1 MIFYYII
8 VLNINKYIKSKK
20 MSRKKQQPPKT
31 TLPLL
36 DLPEG
41 VIDRLEQAFNSL
53 DRKKTGSIPL
63 DQISKLMEDSK
74 EDIDGHFDEEDFAE
88 ALDRI
93 GKTDEDTINFD
104 EFCQFVQEL
113 YNANI
118 VVDAFNF
125 FDNNKNG
132 YITVDELKT
141 ILKMVDS
148 KLTDDELAELFRLAD
163 STRDGKIDYR
173 EFVNFWNMQ

>member
-1 MIFYYII
+1 
-8 VLNINKYIKSKK
+8 
-20 MSRKKQQPPKT
+20 MSRKKQQTPKT
-31 TLPLL
+31 TLPLI
-36 DLPEG
+36 DLPDV
-41 VIDRLEQAFNSL
+41 VIERLEQTFNSL
-53 DRKKTGSIPL
+53 DRKKSGSVPVN
-63 DQISKLMEDSK
+63 QIAKLMEDSK

>member
-1 MIFYYII
+1 
-8 VLNINKYIKSKK
+8 
-20 MSRKKQQPPKT
+20 MSRKKQQTPKT
-31 TLPLL
+31 TLPLI
-36 DLPEG
+36 DLPDV
-41 VIDRLEQAFNSL
+41 VIERLEQTFNSL
-53 DRKKTGSIPL
+53 DRKKTGSVPVN
-63 DQISKLMEDSK
+63 QIAKLMEDSK

-148 KLTDDELAELFRLAD
+148 KLTDDELNELFRLAD
-163 STRDGKIDYR
+163 STRDGKIEYR

>member
-1 MIFYYII
+1 
-8 VLNINKYIKSKK
+8 
-20 MSRKKQQPPKT
+20 MSRKKQQTPKT
-31 TLPLL
+31 TLPLI
-36 DLPEG
+36 DLPDV
-41 VIDRLEQAFNSL
+41 VIERLEQTFNSL
-53 DRKKTGSIPL
+53 DRKKTGSVPVN
-63 DQISKLMEDSK
+63 QIAKLMEDSK

-148 KLTDDELAELFRLAD
+148 KLTDDELTELFRLAD

>member
-1 MIFYYII
+1 
-8 VLNINKYIKSKK
+8 
-20 MSRKKQQPPKT
+20 MSRKKQQTPKT
-31 TLPLL
+31 TLPLI
-36 DLPEG
+36 DLPDV
-41 VIDRLEQAFNSL
+41 VIERLEQTFNSL
-53 DRKKTGSIPL
+53 DRKKTGSVPVN
-63 DQISKLMEDSK
+63 QIAKLMEDSK

-148 KLTDDELAELFRLAD
+148 KLTDDELNELFRLAD
-163 STRDGKIDYR
+163 STRDGKIDSR

>member
-1 MIFYYII
+1 
-8 VLNINKYIKSKK
+8 
-20 MSRKKQQPPKT
+20 MSRKKQQTPKT
-31 TLPLL
+31 TLPLI
-36 DLPEG
+36 DLPDV
-41 VIDRLEQAFNSL
+41 VIERLEQTFNSL
-53 DRKKTGSIPL
+53 DRKKAGSVPVN
-63 DQISKLMEDSK
+63 QIAKLMEDSK

>member
-1 MIFYYII
+1 
-8 VLNINKYIKSKK
+8 
-20 MSRKKQQPPKT
+20 MSRKKQQTPKT
-31 TLPLL
+31 TLPLI
-36 DLPEG
+36 DLPEV
-41 VIDRLEQAFNSL
+41 VIERLEQTFNSL
-53 DRKKTGSIPL
+53 DRKKTGSVPVN
-63 DQISKLMEDSK
+63 QIAKLMDDSK

-163 STRDGKIDYR
+163 STKDGKIDYR

>member
-1 MIFYYII
+1 
-8 VLNINKYIKSKK
+8 
-20 MSRKKQQPPKT
+20 MSRKKQQTPKT
-31 TLPLL
+31 TLPLI
-36 DLPEG
+36 DLPDV
-41 VIDRLEQAFNSL
+41 VIERLEQTFNSL
-53 DRKKTGSIPL
+53 DRKKTGSIPVN
-63 DQISKLMEDSK
+63 QIAKLMEDSK

-148 KLTDDELAELFRLAD
+148 KLTDDELTELFRLAD

>member
-1 MIFYYII
+1 
-8 VLNINKYIKSKK
+8 
-20 MSRKKQQPPKT
+20 MSRKKQQTPKT
-31 TLPLL
+31 TLPLI
-36 DLPEG
+36 DLPDV
-41 VIDRLEQAFNSL
+41 VIERLEQTFNSL
-53 DRKKTGSIPL
+53 DRKKTGSVPVN
-63 DQISKLMEDSK
+63 QIAKLMDDSK

-163 STRDGKIDYR
+163 STKDGKIDYR

>member
-1 MIFYYII
+1 
-8 VLNINKYIKSKK
+8 
-20 MSRKKQQPPKT
+20 MSRKKQQTPKT
-31 TLPLL
+31 TLPLI
-36 DLPEG
+36 DLPDV
-41 VIDRLEQAFNSL
+41 VIERLEQTFNSL
-53 DRKKTGSIPL
+53 DRKKTGSVPVN
-63 DQISKLMEDSK
+63 QIAKLMEDSK

-148 KLTDDELAELFRLAD
+148 KLTDDELNELFRLAD

>member
-1 MIFYYII
+1 
-8 VLNINKYIKSKK
+8 
-20 MSRKKQQPPKT
+20 MSRKKQQTPKT
-31 TLPLL
+31 TLPLI
-36 DLPEG
+36 DLPDV
-41 VIDRLEQAFNSL
+41 VIERLEQTFNSL
-53 DRKKTGSIPL
+53 DRKKTGSVPVN
-63 DQISKLMEDSK
+63 QIAKLMEDSK

-132 YITVDELKT
+132 YITVDELTT

-148 KLTDDELAELFRLAD
+148 KLTDDELNELFRLAD